1 MRIWFSNLTVCSSL
15 CFLLAC
21 GGTDGTM
28 SDAGIGDAAP
38 MSDGGGDGTDS
49 GARTDAGMDAGREPE
64 CTSGCT
70 FVELGLGSQYSCAR
84 RENGEIRC
92 WGRGMEG
99 QLGDGHMTHRPRCP
113 EGIADSRDC
122 SARPVTV
129 AFEGPLT
136 HLNAGIFSAC
146 AIDED
151 GRAQCWGEEGWRI
164 GGAIMSIRYA
174 PEAFPSLDS
183 VTQVSD
189 GSSFLCAI
197 GAEGAVVCGGQ
208 NFARQ
213 TGTGEL
219 PAFLP
224 LPLPVKIAP
233 EGEEPAQPL
242 TGVIEVVVGQSYASF
257 ACARTA
263 TTVYCWGSDSG
274 GQLGTGA
281 SYGTCT
287 HGDSHVNYDCTE
299 HAQAITTLDG
309 SMVTQLALGA
319 NHACALLSDHTI
331 QCWGDNR
338 AGQLGLSDVEEQG
351 TPAPVPGITD
361 AIQITAGSNH
371 TCALLET
378 GVVQCWG
385 FHREGQL
392 GDGLD
397 THDRVC
403 TLGESNSGDCSAT
416 PVSVMGISD
425 ATYVEAGTNH
435 TCAIRAEGTEIW
447 CWGLNDMLQLG
458 NGPNSAPSGA
468 HVAPSR
474 VPVMVI
480 GL

>member
-1 MRIWFSNLTVCSSL
+1 MRIRTLRLGFFSSVL
-15 CFLLAC
+15 CLLAC
-21 GGTDGTM
+21 GENNKTE
-28 SDAGIGDAAP
+28 SDAGIIEDAS
-38 MSDGGGDGTDS
+38 MTDGGNDRTDS
-49 GARTDAGMDAGREPE
+49 STSSDAGTDAGQVSA
-64 CTSGCT
+64 CTTGCT

-84 RENGEIRC
+84 RENGQVRC

-113 EGIADSRDC
+113 IGLADSRDC

-136 HLNAGIFSAC
+136 HLSAGVFSAC
-146 AIDED
+146 AIDET
-151 GRAQCWGEEGWRI
+151 GQAQCWGEEGWDI
-164 GGAIMSIRYA
+164 AGEIQGNRYA
-174 PEAFPSLDS
+174 PEAFPTFDS

-189 GSSFLCAI
+189 GSFFICAI
-197 GAEGAVVCGGQ
+197 DREGSVRCGGQ

-242 TGVIEVVVGQSYASF
+242 IGAIEVAVARGHSSF
-257 ACARTA
+257 ACARTE
-263 TTVYCWGSDSG
+263 TTLYCWGSDAS
-274 GQLGTGA
+274 GQLGTSVDYA
-281 SYGTCT
+281 TCT
-287 HGDSHVNYDCTE
+287 VEGTHANYDCTE
-299 HAQAITTLDG
+299 YAHAVTALDG

-319 NHACALLSDHTI
+319 NHTCALLRDHTV

-338 AGQLGLSDVEEQG
+338 GGQLGTTDADERSMPL
-351 TPAPVPGITD
+351 PVPGITH

-378 GVVQCWG
+378 GEIQCWG
-385 FHREGQL
+385 YNREGQL

-397 THDRVC
+397 SHGSSC
-403 TLGESNSGDCSAT
+403 TLGTRNEGDCSAT
-416 PVSVMGISD
+416 PVSVEGIAD
-425 ATYVEAGTNH
+425 ATHVKAGTQH
-435 TCAIRAEGTEIW
+435 TCAIRSEGTEVW

-468 HVAPSR
+468 QLAPSHMPVR
-474 VPVMVI
+474 VT